1 MEATKTAS
9 RLSIQDR
16 LPVSMARSPR
26 RTSAKNLGS
35 GYYWGPTA
43 ILGKYPMVKLDNGV
57 PFDEAEWKRC
67 TVVAD
72 CPDPKPNG
80 WAKSDIY
87 TVVTKKFSDA
97 AGPAFDYLKKRQ
109 LSTEEFNKLLA
120 WMVDNQATGEDG
132 AKYYLKNNEAVWTK
146 WVSPEAAEKIK
157 AAVQ

>member
-1 MEATKTAS
+1 
-9 RLSIQDR
+9 
-16 LPVSMARSPR
+16 
-26 RTSAKNLGS
+26 
-35 GYYWGPTA
+35 
-43 ILGKYPMVKLDNGV
+43 MVKLDNGV
-57 PFDEAEWKRC
+57 PFDEKEWKRC

-87 TVVTKKFSDA
+87 TVVTKKFADSS
-97 AGPAFDYLKKRQ
+97 GPAFDYLKKRQ

-132 AKYYLKNNEAVWTK
+132 AKYYLKNNEAAWSK